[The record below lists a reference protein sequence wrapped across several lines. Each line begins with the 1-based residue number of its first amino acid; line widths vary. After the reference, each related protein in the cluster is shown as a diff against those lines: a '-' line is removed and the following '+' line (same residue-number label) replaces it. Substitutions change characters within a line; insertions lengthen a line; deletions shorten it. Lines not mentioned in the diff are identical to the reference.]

1 MSKLL
6 SQMPQMSR
14 RHVLGSAGL
23 LGLFAAMPGYARAM
37 ATGDFALI
45 RKQVEDYVASKKVAG
60 MLVSI
65 GFGTQPATLI
75 GAGNLALDIP
85 TPVDANSLWRVYSM
99 TKPITG
105 MAAMMLIEQGKL
117 KLDQPIADL
126 IPEFAQMK
134 VLTDPAK
141 SLDSVPAKTLIT
153 PRHLMTHT
161 AGLGYNI
168 VTKGP
173 LLEEYNKLGI
183 SPAAVSK
190 TPIPGFPMPAPTPPI
205 DEFAR
210 RVASLPL
217 IAEPGTLWSYSIG
230 LDLLG
235 YVIQVASGMEFG
247 AFLQKNL
254 FDPLG
259 MTSSYWTV
267 PQSEV
272 PRLSTNYAPFAGALI
287 PIDPGQDSIFTVPPA
302 FPYGGAGLVSTA
314 HDYDRFLAMLVGKG
328 QLDGTRVMS
337 EATALMGMSNLLPPT
352 AVTKGTWVEGQGY
365 GAGGRVGLGND
376 QGPIGTYGWGGA
388 AGTVAFV
395 DHVRGFRASGY
406 TQYMPAETYPFQR
419 EFPKMVYE
427 QLKAMG

>member
-6 SQMPQMSR
+6 SQMPQMNR
-14 RHVLGSAGL
+14 RHMLGSAGL

-37 ATGDFALI
+37 ASGDFNLI

-65 GFGTQPATLI
+65 GFGAQPAALV

-105 MAAMMLIEQGKL
+105 MAAMMLVEQGKL
-117 KLDQPIADL
+117 KLDQPIADF
-126 IPEFAQMK
+126 IPEFANMK

-141 SLDSVPAKTLIT
+141 SLDSVPAKTMIT

-173 LLEEYNKLGI
+173 LLDEYNKLGI

-190 TPIPGFPMPAPTPPI
+190 TPIPGFPLPAPTPPI

-210 RVASLPL
+210 RVATLPL
-217 IAEPGTLWSYSIG
+217 IAEPGTIWSYSIG

-247 AFLQKNL
+247 AFLQKSM

-259 MTSSYWTV
+259 MKSSYWTV

-272 PRLSTNYAPFAGALI
+272 ARLSTNYAPFAGALI
-287 PIDPGQDSIFTVPPA
+287 PIDPAQDSIFTVPPA
-302 FPYGGAGLVSTA
+302 FPFGGAGLVSSA

-328 QLDGTRVMS
+328 QLGGTRIMS
-337 EATALMGMSNLLPPT
+337 EATALMGMSNLLPST
-352 AVTKGTWVEGQGY
+352 AVTKGTWVEGQGF

-376 QGPIGTYGWGGA
+376 KGPAGTYGWGGA
-388 AGTVAFV
+388 AGTVGFV
-395 DHVRGFRASGY
+395 DHIRGFRASGF

-419 EFPKMVYE
+419 EFPKMVYD
-427 QLKAMG
+427 QLQAMG

>member
-23 LGLFAAMPGYARAM
+23 LGLFAAMPGYARAV

-60 MLVSI
+60 MLVSL
-65 GFGTQPATLI
+65 GFAQQPAALM

-105 MAAMMLIEQGKL
+105 MAAMILVDQGKL
-117 KLDQPIADL
+117 KLDQPIADF
-126 IPEFAQMK
+126 IPEFASMK

-141 SLDSVPAKTLIT
+141 NLDSVPARTLIT

-173 LLEEYNKLGI
+173 LLDEYNKLGI

-217 IAEPGTLWSYSIG
+217 IAEPGTIWSYSIG

-247 AFLQKNL
+247 AFLQKAM
-254 FDPLG
+254 FGPLG

-287 PIDPGQDSIFTVPPA
+287 PIDPAQDSIFTVPPA
-302 FPYGGAGLVSTA
+302 FPYGGAGLVSSA
-314 HDYDRFLAMLVGKG
+314 ADYDRFLAMLVGKG
-328 QLDGTRVMS
+328 QLGGTRIMS
-337 EATALMGMSNLLPPT
+337 EAAALMGMSNLLPDT
-352 AVTKGTWVEGQGY
+352 AVTKGTWVEGQGF

-376 QGPIGTYGWGGA
+376 KGPAGTYGWGGA

-427 QLKAMG
+427 QLQAMG

>member
-1 MSKLL
+1 MSKVL
-6 SQMPQMSR
+6 SQMPQLSR
-14 RHVLGSAGL
+14 RHMLGSAGL

-37 ATGDFALI
+37 ATGDFSLI

-65 GFGTQPATLI
+65 GFGAQPAALI

-85 TPVDANSLWRVYSM
+85 VAVDANSLWRVYSM

-117 KLDQPIADL
+117 GLDQPIAEL
-126 IPEFAQMK
+126 IPEFANMK
-134 VLTDPAK
+134 VLTDPAN
-141 SLDSVPAKTLIT
+141 SLDSVPAKTMIT

-183 SPAAVSK
+183 NPAAVSK

-217 IAEPGTLWSYSIG
+217 IAEPGTIWSYSIG

-235 YVIQVASGMEFG
+235 YVIQVASGMELG
-247 AFLQKNL
+247 AFFQKNL

-259 MTSSYWTV
+259 MTSSFWTV

-272 PRLSTNYAPFAGALI
+272 ARLSTNYAPFAGALI
-287 PIDPGQDSIFTVPPA
+287 PIDPAQDSIFTTPPA
-302 FPYGGAGLVSTA
+302 FPFGGAGLVSTA
-314 HDYDRFLAMLVGKG
+314 YDYDRFLAMLVGKG
-328 QLDGTRVMS
+328 QLDGKRVMS
-337 EATALMGMSNLLPPT
+337 EATALMGMSNLLPQT
-352 AVTKGTWVEGQGY
+352 AVTKGTWIEGQGF

-376 QGPIGTYGWGGA
+376 KGPAGTYGWGGA

-419 EFPKMVYE
+419 EFPKMVYD
-427 QLKAMG
+427 QLQAMG